1 MHNQNDLTKMKK
13 NRKVKL
19 QVKRNFTYRDFKKL
33 EKNEHITHQSCVL
46 RNSSTVERPLK
57 GGRQQVQFLYSLHTT
72 VKGGWE
78 FKVAHKIYLVC
89 SIHLV
94 YVYRTQQV
102 ITVENKEWMKHKKI
116 DSVFSRKTWLYLRE
130 RTRQRNL
137 KINKCDC
144 KDQFCKGKFVRKYKW
159 QTHCQWE
166 MLKRGLIKNTKE
178 LVSGKEI

>member
-1 MHNQNDLTKMKK
+1 
-13 NRKVKL
+13 
-19 QVKRNFTYRDFKKL
+19 
-33 EKNEHITHQSCVL
+33 
-46 RNSSTVERPLK
+46 
-57 GGRQQVQFLYSLHTT
+57 
-72 VKGGWE
+72 
-78 FKVAHKIYLVC
+78 
-89 SIHLV
+89 
-94 YVYRTQQV
+94 VYRTQQV